1 MKAIKQDWKHL
12 VLLEIKGLGD
22 PSTSEGYAKWRNSVA
37 SAAANEE
44 VKSPQTEEKH
54 VKRKRVDNEEELRR
68 QIKKLQ
74 MELSKT
80 RKDKSI
86 MEEMVVEGDKR
97 RAFLDEQIQSKDA
110 KITKLELKLDEEKN
124 VRLRI
129 EEELT

>member
-1 MKAIKQDWKHL
+1 
-12 VLLEIKGLGD
+12 
-22 PSTSEGYAKWRNSVA
+22 
-37 SAAANEE
+37 
-44 VKSPQTEEKH
+44 
-54 VKRKRVDNEEELRR
+54 
-68 QIKKLQ
+68 

-97 RAFLDEQIQSKDA
+97 RAFLDEQIQSKDV
-110 KITKLELKLDEEKN
+110 KITKLELKLDEENN

>member
-1 MKAIKQDWKHL
+1 
-12 VLLEIKGLGD
+12 
-22 PSTSEGYAKWRNSVA
+22 
-37 SAAANEE
+37 
-44 VKSPQTEEKH
+44 
-54 VKRKRVDNEEELRR
+54 
-68 QIKKLQ
+68 

-97 RAFLDEQIQSKDA
+97 RAFLNEQIQSKDA

-124 VRLRI
+124 DRLRI

>member
-1 MKAIKQDWKHL
+1 
-12 VLLEIKGLGD
+12 
-22 PSTSEGYAKWRNSVA
+22 
-37 SAAANEE
+37 
-44 VKSPQTEEKH
+44 
-54 VKRKRVDNEEELRR
+54 
-68 QIKKLQ
+68 

-124 VRLRI
+124 ARLRI